1 MARGHHQCMC
11 YKAAELH
18 IIANS
23 LRVLV
28 VINHHF
34 MSLPNCRYVVTAKPH
49 FPFVINHHF
58 INVSECHKSW
68 RGLVV
73 VDLRLSVSSFVRSKL
88 HCGGKIITAFRTRQ
102 PASPNS
108 YPISSDP
115 VVMANL
121 QHSSYPSIHTFSG
134 IQTARLVELRIQI
147 VNCIHDVPS
156 QRGMYAFWVQ
166 VLFLPAQQ

>member
-1 MARGHHQCMC
+1 MHVLQGGRASYNCEFIARSRRH
-11 YKAAELH
+11 KSSLH
-18 IIANS
+18 EPSQLS
-23 LRVLV
+23 LR
-28 VINHHF
+28 
-34 MSLPNCRYVVTAKPH
+34 RYCKVA

-58 INVSECHKSW
+58 TNVSESHKSC
-68 RGLVV
+68 RGFVV
-73 VDLRLSVSSFVRSKL
+73 VDLRLSVLSFVKSKL
-88 HCGGKIITAFRTRQ
+88 HRGGKIITAFRTRQ